1 MTLEVVH
8 SPASH
13 RYLLLQDE
21 VEVGHARY
29 DLRGDDELM
38 ITGTFIDPSARNGG
52 LGAIMVKRVIDDIL
66 ATTDKKITSGCWFVT
81 EWLNRHPN
89 YISDARSGGVDE
101 ELGNSCRIVD

>member
-8 SPASH
+8 SPASQ
-13 RYLLLQDE
+13 RYVLLKDE
-21 VEVGHARY
+21 LEVGHTRY
-29 DLRGDDELM
+29 DLRGHDELM
-38 ITGTFIDPSARNGG
+38 ITGTFIDPSARSGG

-81 EWLNRHPN
+81 EWLQRHPH
-89 YISDARSGGVDE
+89 YIADARSGGVDE